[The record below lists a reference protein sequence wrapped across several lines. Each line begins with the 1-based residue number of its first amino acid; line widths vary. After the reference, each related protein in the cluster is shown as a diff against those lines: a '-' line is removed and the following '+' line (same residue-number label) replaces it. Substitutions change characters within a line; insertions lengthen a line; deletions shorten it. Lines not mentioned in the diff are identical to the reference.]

1 MVGTGTEVMSPPTAV
16 AALTAEQAERIVRI
30 FREARNTE
38 DLDLLDEI
46 YDPTVVV
53 HDANE
58 DEPIRGL
65 EALKKYYAG
74 SHEGLPDLR
83 IEFDDMFFVGDRLV
97 TRWTIT
103 GTHTGNLRTL
113 LATGKPIRFSGTAIE
128 RVKDGRVV
136 EEWVDYN
143 VLSILQQ
150 MGLVHLPPPADP
162 GS

>member
-1 MVGTGTEVMSPPTAV
+1 MVAIETDLASPPTPGTAM
-16 AALTAEQAERIVRI
+16 TAEQAERIVTVY
-30 FREARNTE
+30 REARNTE
-38 DLDLLDEI
+38 DLGLLDEI
-46 YDPTVVV
+46 YHPAVVV
-53 HDANE
+53 HDCNE

-65 EALKKYYAG
+65 AALKSYYAG

-83 IEFDDMFFVGDRLV
+83 LEFHDVFFAGDRLV

-113 LATGKPIRFSGTAIE
+113 LATGKPIRFSGTAID
-128 RVKDGRVV
+128 RVVEGRIV

-143 VLSILQQ
+143 VLAILQQ
-150 MGLVHLPPPADP
+150 MGLVHLPPPPDP